1 MEPRSAPTRRRFQS
15 GDMSSHSETR
25 IAAIIL
31 AAGGSSRLGQPK
43 QLLPFRDKTL
53 VRTIINAACEA
64 GCSPVV
70 VVTGSDAEK
79 IHPQLTDADVVE
91 VRNANWQ
98 RGIGSS
104 IRSGVQALRDHAPD
118 VEATFLLA
126 CDQPAVNA
134 RLIEGMIATHLAT
147 KKSIVASSYAD
158 TVGVPALFDRSLFEE
173 LLALGDKSGAKSVIL
188 QNPERVAQVAFPEG
202 EIDIDTWEDWE
213 KLNKPGRSE
222 TSRAR

>member
-1 MEPRSAPTRRRFQS
+1 
-15 GDMSSHSETR
+15 MSPHSETQ

-70 VVTGSDAEK
+70 VVIGSDAEK
-79 IHPQLTDADVVE
+79 LHRELAHANVVE
-91 VRNANWQ
+91 VQNANWQ

-134 RLIEGMIATHLAT
+134 RLIEGMIAMHLAT
-147 KKSIVASSYAD
+147 KKDIVASSYAD
-158 TVGVPALFDRSLFEE
+158 TVGIPALFDRSLFED
-173 LLALGDKSGAKSVIL
+173 LLSLGAEAGAKSIIL
-188 QNPERVAQVAFPEG
+188 QNDDRVARFAFSEG
-202 EIDIDTWEDWE
+202 VIDIDTLEDWKRFNE
-213 KLNKPGRSE
+213 RG
-222 TSRAR
+222 

>member
-1 MEPRSAPTRRRFQS
+1 
-15 GDMSSHSETR
+15 MSPHSETQ

-79 IHPQLTDADVVE
+79 LHRELAHANVVE
-91 VRNANWQ
+91 VQNANWQ

-134 RLIEGMIATHLAT
+134 RLIEGMIAMHLAT
-147 KKSIVASSYAD
+147 KKDIVASSYAD
-158 TVGVPALFDRSLFEE
+158 TVGIPAFFDRSLFDD
-173 LLALGDKSGAKSVIL
+173 LLSLGDEAGAKSIIL
-188 QNPERVAQVAFPEG
+188 QNDERVARFAFAEG
-202 EIDIDTWEDWE
+202 AIDIDTLEDWKRFNE
-213 KLNKPGRSE
+213 RSHPPQGE
-222 TSRAR
+222 ERAQTD